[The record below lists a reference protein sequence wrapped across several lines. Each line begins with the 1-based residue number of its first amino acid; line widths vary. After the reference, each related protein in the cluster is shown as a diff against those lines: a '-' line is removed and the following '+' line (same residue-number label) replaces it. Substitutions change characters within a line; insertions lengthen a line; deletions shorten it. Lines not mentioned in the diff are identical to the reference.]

1 MSKIAYKILRARYH
15 ARYYEQNTMQDIMR
29 KASLDCLTARSLFPA
44 AGAANTFSLLAAVC
58 LAAAVRPSLAVVVHL
73 SCAAITAWA
82 AFLFLCAAGRLTAAI
97 SAWITTPHLRS

>member
-1 MSKIAYKILRARYH
+1 MSRA
-15 ARYYEQNTMQDIMR
+15 
-29 KASLDCLTARSLFPA
+29 SSDCLTACSLFPA
-44 AGAANTFSLLAAVC
+44 TGAANTFSLLAAVC

-97 SAWITTPHLRS
+97 SAWIATPHL